1 MTAPFFFEGETAGLT
16 FVQHRC
22 PQSWWA
28 FSPFAREDAAAN
40 YPRNHA
46 AKKHPKLCLL
56 HRGVLDGPAPLS
68 VIIARTAHRVW
79 RICSWPIDGVG
90 AITPVPLIQ
99 ILGNLFEQ
107 LPLPLI
113 NTAQEFGQFAIA
125 RTFPTFIIGD
135 IKPLAHHLI
144 RRNKYTL
151 LIVGSDAGPSVAL
164 KGDTAVSNYTLVIR
178 SFLFCQHPHF
188 AFVTL
193 PDFDE
198 RSFPAKIW
206 PGNASARTIT
216 ASPTLSLP
224 VIVACMLVHFDP
236 AISGPGSF
244 KSTVTSLMLKS
255 VRLRDPGEGSRA
267 GWTSGA
273 MAATFTACRSL
284 RTDSGTIARAG
295 KAMGRR

>member
-1 MTAPFFFEGETAGLT
+1 MLSGLSLR
-16 FVQHRC
+16 F
-22 PQSWWA
+22 
-28 FSPFAREDAAAN
+28 
-40 YPRNHA
+40 
-46 AKKHPKLCLL
+46 
-56 HRGVLDGPAPLS
+56 
-68 VIIARTAHRVW
+68 
-79 RICSWPIDGVG
+79 
-90 AITPVPLIQ
+90 
-99 ILGNLFEQ
+99 GNLLEQ
-107 LPLPLI
+107 SPLPPI
-113 NTAQEFGQFAIA
+113 NTAQEFSQFAIA
-125 RTFPTFIIGD
+125 RTFPKLRCRD
-135 IKPLAHHLI
+135 IEPPRHHLI
-144 RRNKYTL
+144 RGNKYPL
-151 LIVGSDAGPSVAL
+151 LILGPDAGPSVAL

-198 RSFPAKIW
+198 RSFPAKFW

-224 VIVACMLVHFDP
+224 VLWPACFLVHFDP